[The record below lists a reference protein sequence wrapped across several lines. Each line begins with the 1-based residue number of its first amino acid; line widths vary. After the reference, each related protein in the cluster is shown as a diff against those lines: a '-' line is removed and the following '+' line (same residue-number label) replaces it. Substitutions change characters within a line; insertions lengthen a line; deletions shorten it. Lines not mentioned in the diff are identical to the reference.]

1 MVPSFLGKVGMPT
14 ETPAQILTR
23 FRRISLFNAL
33 SDDEIL
39 AMSAKF
45 ALQRFDR
52 DAFVF
57 YENDLPSETGSRVYF
72 VTEGCVKLVKIATD
86 GEMAILRLATVGEF
100 FGVAGALTNR
110 PLPFSAEALTQTTL
124 LSLPRD
130 AFVSLV
136 NQHPKIALD
145 MLVALGD
152 VLWLHYETHNQ
163 VIKKADARVG
173 KILLYHLT
181 RDGAIDV
188 AEGLQLKLPL
198 PHDYIASMT
207 GIAYEESVRIISRLK
222 KQYACIHYSRGGKI
236 IITNLKALRQ
246 LADAGDSFGC

>member
-1 MVPSFLGKVGMPT
+1 MVSSSLSRVGTPP
-14 ETPAQILTR
+14 ETPEQILIR
-23 FRRISLFNAL
+23 FRRIALFNAL
-33 SDDEIL
+33 SDEEIL
-39 AMSAKF
+39 ALTKQF

-57 YENDLPSETGSRVYF
+57 YENDLPSDTGSRVYF

-130 AFVSLV
+130 AFVALV
-136 NQHPKIALD
+136 NQHPKSALD

-152 VLWLHYETHNQ
+152 VLWFHYETHNQ

-181 RDGAIDV
+181 RDGSIETP
-188 AEGLQLKLPL
+188 EGLQLKLPM

-222 KQYACIHYSRGGKI
+222 KQHACIHYSRGGKI
-236 IITNLKALRQ
+236 VITNLKVLRR
-246 LADAGDSFGC
+246 LADEGDSFGA